1 MISDGKKR
9 HYIPVKTLRALFR
22 EIISTNNGGFYC
34 LNCLHSFWTEI
45 KLKSNEKS
53 CKNHEVC
60 NDIMPT
66 EKNKRLAFT
75 QYLKFIRVPF
85 LICAD
90 LEALIKKY

>member
-1 MISDGKKR
+1 MEQIWENKSEVT
-9 HYIPVKTLRALFR
+9 IVCIEA
-22 EIISTNNGGFYC
+22 S
-34 LNCLHSFWTEI
+34 EI